1 MGERLVNHTIANIS
15 VIDRDMCEY
24 RCYLDHN
31 CVSVNFYFGE
41 NGAEVHNCELNN
53 STGKKYDND
62 LVKAANHVYHRT
74 KVPVDK
80 CQLHYSLLEIR
91 ECCMGTLF
99 IHVWK
104 TPDYLFVFVEEFLR
118 SSFIPEQRHLPVG
131 VYKKTI
137 SMFMCVWIYRPRL

>member
-41 NGAEVHNCELNN
+41 NGAEVHICELNN
-53 STGKKYDND
+53 STGKRYDND
-62 LVKAANHVYHRT
+62 LVRAANHVYHGT
-74 KVPVDK
+74 KIPVDK

-91 ECCMGTLF
+91 ECCREYSFYSCLENARLF
-99 IHVWK
+99 IC
-104 TPDYLFVFVEEFLR
+104 F
-118 SSFIPEQRHLPVG
+118 
-131 VYKKTI
+131 
-137 SMFMCVWIYRPRL
+137 C

>member
-1 MGERLVNHTIANIS
+1 
-15 VIDRDMCEY
+15 MCEY

-118 SSFIPEQRHLPVG
+118 SSFIPEQWHLPVG

-137 SMFMCVWIYRPRL
+137 SMFMCVWIHRPRL